1 MKKDSFLL
9 FYHFCYNKNYE
20 NNQNRKEKR
29 LYILELDNTE
39 NLYITEDTIVHFML
53 SKGMIIN
60 AEKLENIKK
69 FAQLSYG
76 KNLGLYYI
84 SFKQRTE
91 KEVIKYLQ
99 QHDIDSKIIPQII
112 DNLKSENWINDK
124 NYVQSFI
131 QQNLNNGD
139 KGPYVIK
146 QKLLQKG
153 IKSKIIESE
162 LKAINFQDLASKI
175 SQKLYKKYQNKLP
188 LKALKDKLMQSL
200 TTKGFDYQIAHTVI
214 QNLEIE
220 KDQEL
225 EDDLIYKELDK
236 QYQKLSKKHDQYEL
250 KQRIINA
257 LMRKGYQYED
267 IKSALREYL

>member
-1 MKKDSFLL
+1 MKITKIE
-9 FYHFCYNKNYE
+9 K
-20 NNQNRKEKR
+20 KKR
-29 LYILELDNTE
+29 LYTLELDNTE

-131 QQNLNNGD
+131 QQNLNTGD

-162 LKAINFQDLASKI
+162 LQAINFQDLASKI
-175 SQKLYKKYQNKLP
+175 SQKLYKN
-188 LKALKDKLMQSL
+188 
-200 TTKGFDYQIAHTVI
+200 
-214 QNLEIE
+214 
-220 KDQEL
+220 
-225 EDDLIYKELDK
+225 
-236 QYQKLSKKHDQYEL
+236 
-250 KQRIINA
+250 
-257 LMRKGYQYED
+257 
-267 IKSALREYL
+267 IKTNFH

>member
-1 MKKDSFLL
+1 MKITKIE
-9 FYHFCYNKNYE
+9 K
-20 NNQNRKEKR
+20 KKR
-29 LYILELDNTE
+29 LYTLELDNTE

-53 SKGMIIN
+53 SKGMVIN

-112 DNLKSENWINDK
+112 DNLKSEDWINDK

-131 QQNLNNGD
+131 QQNLNTGD

-162 LKAINFQDLASKI
+162 LQAINFQDLASKI
-175 SQKLYKKYQNKLP
+175 SQKLYKKYQSKLP

-225 EDDLIYKELDK
+225 EEDLIYKELDK
-236 QYQKLSKKHDQYEL
+236 QYQKLSKKYDQYEL